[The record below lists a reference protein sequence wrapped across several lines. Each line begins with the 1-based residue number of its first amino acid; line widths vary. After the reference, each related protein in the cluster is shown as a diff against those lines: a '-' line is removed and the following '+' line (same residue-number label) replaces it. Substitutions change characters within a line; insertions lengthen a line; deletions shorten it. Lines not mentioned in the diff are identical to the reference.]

1 MKMKEYRPRLSIVLD
16 ESTHNKLNELLEGWR
31 IKNALFEKIA
41 CDLVEVMDRMT
52 PQQRRFFIV
61 SIVEGHLE
69 PEQYIKSV
77 KKVMED
83 K

>member
-1 MKMKEYRPRLSIVLD
+1 MKGEDYRPRLSIVVPED
-16 ESTHNKLNELLEGWR
+16 VFNRLNNLLEGWR
-31 IKNALFEKIA
+31 IKNALFEKITK
-41 CDLVEVMDRMT
+41 DLVDVMERMT

-77 KKVMED
+77 KKVLEE
-83 K
+83 